1 MTRTSDVIVIGGG
14 VVGLSCA
21 YYLRQ
26 KGLQTTLLEKG
37 EIGSGSSQATAGLL
51 TPSHFVPLAAPGVLR
66 LGLKW
71 MLNPESPLYI
81 KPRPSLELLRWLWL
95 FGRSCTRGHVD
106 RSAPLLRDLS
116 LASLALYREF
126 ARDRDLDF
134 GFQAKGLL
142 MLYRSTR
149 GKREAAELVESA
161 HGIGLDARLLD
172 NAQINELD
180 PATPTAA
187 QAAAYFPGDCHIWPE
202 RFVQG
207 LTNLNLASRIEIRRQ
222 TQVLKLE
229 LRRGKISRVLTTAGE
244 FSAGTV
250 VLAGGAWSSAIA
262 RMLQLELPLQA
273 GKGYSV
279 TLAQPTQAPTIPSI
293 CDEARIAVT
302 PLPGRLRM
310 AGTMELSGLD
320 RTINLRRVKAILK
333 AVPDYYPELDCR
345 LVEEASVWGGLRPC
359 TPDGLPYLGR
369 CRQVSNLI
377 VAAGHAMVGLSLA
390 PITGRLV
397 ADIACH
403 QSPGIDLT
411 LLAPE
416 RFA

>member
-1 MTRTSDVIVIGGG
+1 MPKTSDVIIIGGG

-21 YYLRQ
+21 YYLQQR
-26 KGLQTTLLEKG
+26 GLQTTLLEKG
-37 EIGSGSSQATAGLL
+37 EIGSGCSQATAGLL

-71 MLNPESPLYI
+71 MLNPESPFYI
-81 KPRPSLELLRWLWL
+81 KPRPSLELLQWLWL
-95 FGRSCTRGHVD
+95 FGRSCTRGHVE

-116 LASLALYREF
+116 LASLALYREL
-126 ARDRDLDF
+126 AQDRNLDF
-134 GFQAKGLL
+134 GLQEKGLL
-142 MLYRSTR
+142 MLYKSTR

-161 HGIGLDARLLD
+161 HEIGLEAQLLD
-172 NAQINELD
+172 NAQINQLD
-180 PATPTAA
+180 PSTPSAA
-187 QAAAYFPGDCHIWPE
+187 QAAAYFPGDCHLWPE
-202 RFVQG
+202 RFVEG
-207 LTNLNLASRIEIRRQ
+207 LTSVNLASRIEIRRQ
-222 TQVLKLE
+222 TEVLRLE
-229 LRRGKISRVLTTAGE
+229 LQGGKIHRILTTAGE
-244 FSAGTV
+244 FSADTV

-262 RMLQLELPLQA
+262 RMLQLKLPLQA

-279 TLAQPTQAPTIPSI
+279 TLARAAQTPTIPSI

-320 RTINLRRVKAILK
+320 RTINFRRVKAILK

-345 LVEEASVWGGLRPC
+345 QVEEASIWGGLRPC

-369 CRQVSNLI
+369 CRRIPNLI
-377 VAAGHAMVGLSLA
+377 VAVGHAMVGLSLA

-397 ADIACH
+397 ADIVCDRR
-403 QSPGIDLT
+403 PGIDLT

-416 RFA
+416 RFG